1 MYVWL
6 TGPTDFDDFKFV
18 YNTLSF
24 LSEESASNATN
35 GWTLLSYEKNIFDS
49 MAEWYAMEKNLPI
62 EYSQRK
68 PDCVVIFSNNDKYF
82 LDMHAYLKQSGV
94 LVHLIP
100 IPE

>member
-6 TGPTDFDDFKFV
+6 TGPADFDDFKLV

-24 LSEESASNATN
+24 LSEESDSRATD
-35 GWTLLSYEKNIFDS
+35 GWTMLSYEKNIFDS
-49 MAEWYAMEKNLPI
+49 MAEWYAMEKNIPI

-68 PDCVVIFSNNDKYF
+68 PDSVVIFSNNDKYF

>member
-6 TGPTDFDDFKFV
+6 TGPTDFDDFKLV

-24 LSEESASNATN
+24 LNEESASNATDD
-35 GWTLLSYEKNIFDS
+35 WTLLSYEKNIFDS
-49 MAEWYAMEKNLPI
+49 MAELYAMEKNLPI

-68 PDCVVIFSNNDKYF
+68 PDCAVIFSNNDKYF

-100 IPE
+100 ILE